1 VPGLRHV
8 PLVKLLSAAEVAMLA
23 QNHLARLTP
32 AERRRLFTLVRT
44 GHGRRAR
51 LSDEERAELESLLI
65 KLNPRLFVGTAV
77 DRLSPLPLPRR
88 VLYGRR
94 RDRRP

>member
-1 VPGLRHV
+1 
-8 PLVKLLSAAEVAMLA
+8 MLA

-32 AERRRLFTLVRT
+32 AERRRLFALVRT

-51 LSDEERAELESLLI
+51 LNDEERAELEALLV
-65 KLNPRLFVGTAV
+65 KLNPRLFVGSAA
-77 DRLSPLPLPRR
+77 DRLSPLPLPSR